1 MAPLS
6 VSKAYRDI
14 ESQSV
19 AHGGRG
25 VDLVVALYDGAIDS
39 IGQAE
44 LFMTRKEYR
53 DCGRQCSRA
62 LTILDGL
69 RETLDF
75 EQGEPVASSLL
86 RLYNSV
92 TSKIIG
98 AQTRR
103 DASWLKEAKVMLAS
117 VREAWAELAARTAPG
132 RAKAVTSGYVDA
144 PKASAVAPSGAGV
157 AAAV

>member
-1 MAPLS
+1 MAPRS
-6 VSKAYRDI
+6 VLKAYQDADM
-14 ESQSV
+14 QSV

-25 VDLVVALYDGAIDS
+25 VDLVLALYDALIDS

-44 LFMTRKEYR
+44 ILMSRKEYR

-62 LTILDGL
+62 LTILAGL

-75 EQGEPVASSLL
+75 AQGEPVASSLL

-103 DASWLKEAKVMLAS
+103 DATWFQEAKLTMGS
-117 VREAWAELAARTAPG
+117 VREAWAEVAARSNPV
-132 RAKAVTSGYVDA
+132 RSKAVATGYVDT
-144 PKASAVAPSGAGV
+144 PKVSAVAPSGAGV

>member
-1 MAPLS
+1 MAPHS
-6 VSKAYRDI
+6 VSKAYRDV
-14 ESQSV
+14 EAESV
-19 AHGGRG
+19 ALGGRG
-25 VDLVVALYDGAIDS
+25 VDLVLALYSGVIDA

-44 LFMTRKEYR
+44 IFMSRKEYH

-62 LTILDGL
+62 LTILAGL

-75 EQGEPVASSLL
+75 ERGEPVASSLL

-103 DASWLKEAKVMLAS
+103 DVTWFQEARVTMGS
-117 VREAWAELAARTAPG
+117 VREAWAELAASTTPVRS
-132 RAKAVTSGYVDA
+132 KAMISGYVGA
-144 PKASAVAPSGAGV
+144 PQASAVAPSGAGV

>member
-1 MAPLS
+1 M
-6 VSKAYRDI
+6 D
-14 ESQSV
+14 
-19 AHGGRG
+19 
-25 VDLVVALYDGAIDS
+25 
-39 IGQAE
+39 
-44 LFMTRKEYR
+44 RKEYR
-53 DCGRQCSRA
+53 DCGQQCARA
-62 LTILDGL
+62 LTILAGL

-75 EQGEPVASSLL
+75 EQGEPVASGLL

-103 DASWLKEAKVMLAS
+103 DAAWLGEAKVTLES
-117 VREAWAELAARTAPG
+117 VREAWAELAARNVPV
-132 RAKAVTSGYVDA
+132 RSKAVTSGYVDA

>member
-1 MAPLS
+1 MAPHS
-6 VSKAYRDI
+6 VLKAYQSVDM
-14 ESQSV
+14 ESV

-25 VDLVVALYDGAIDS
+25 VDLVLALYDGVIDA

-44 LFMTRKEYR
+44 LFMKRNAFR

-62 LTILDGL
+62 LTILAGL

-75 EQGEPVASSLL
+75 ERGEPVASGLL
-86 RLYNSV
+86 RVYNAA

-103 DASWLKEAKVMLAS
+103 DASWLREAKVTLGS
-117 VREAWAELAARTAPG
+117 VREAWAELAARNIAPV
-132 RAKAVTSGYVDA
+132 KAVTAANVDA
-144 PKASAVAPSGAGV
+144 RKASAVVPSGAGV

>member
-1 MAPLS
+1 MAPHS
-6 VSKAYRDI
+6 VLKAYRDAGM
-14 ESQSV
+14 QSV
-19 AHGGRG
+19 AHGGEG
-25 VDLVVALYDGAIDS
+25 VDLVVALYDGVIDA
-39 IGQAE
+39 IGQASI
-44 LFMTRKEYR
+44 FMDRKEYR

-62 LTILDGL
+62 LTILAGL

-75 EQGEPVASSLL
+75 EQGEPVASGLL

-103 DASWLKEAKVMLAS
+103 DAAWLGEAKVTLES
-117 VREAWAELAARTAPG
+117 VREAWAELAARNVPV
-132 RAKAVTSGYVDA
+132 RSKAVASGYVDA